1 MSDPNMNDKVRAVE
15 RLSQLFKMERF
26 AYLGITGIS
35 LLMLLTSAG
44 VLIVRT
50 KADPATLTML
60 FGSSGLIAYSANRVL
75 KMWDRAMNIVAGPE
89 TGESAHG

>member
-1 MSDPNMNDKVRAVE
+1 MNDKVKAVE
-15 RLSQLFKMERF
+15 RLCQLFKLERF
-26 AYLGITGIS
+26 AYLGTTGIS
-35 LLMLLTSAG
+35 LLMLLGSAG
-44 VLIVRT
+44 VLIYRT

-89 TGESAHG
+89 SGADSHA